1 MTLGHLYHKKGMR
14 GASEKLFTDLGR
26 RSISDSEII
35 RKLAQLYLDQKKYDA
50 AIIILNGMLKGAG
63 DSSDIHYLQG
73 VAFDRKGDKETALI
87 HLKKVR
93 STSKFYQNAA
103 VHMAFIY
110 DDQRKISEAIRL
122 LEDVNRRVTP
132 EPELLFYLGTFYEE
146 AEKLQKAVDV
156 LEQGLVKDPDSVRI
170 LFRLG
175 VVYDKLKRKEDSME
189 AMRKVIRVD
198 PKNANALNYLGYSY
212 ADLGENLDEA
222 EKLIKE
228 ALKYKPDDGYITD
241 SLGWVYFKKGL
252 FQKALKF
259 LEKAIHLVPDDPI
272 ILEHLGDAYLKTGSK
287 LKALEYYQQ
296 SLKMKKK
303 DKKDI
308 ERKIQDLKNFGI

>member
-1 MTLGHLYHKKGMR
+1 
-14 GASEKLFTDLGR
+14 
-26 RSISDSEII
+26 
-35 RKLAQLYLDQKKYDA
+35 
-50 AIIILNGMLKGAG
+50 
-63 DSSDIHYLQG
+63 
-73 VAFDRKGDKETALI
+73 
-87 HLKKVR
+87 
-93 STSKFYQNAA
+93 
-103 VHMAFIY
+103 
-110 DDQRKISEAIRL
+110 
-122 LEDVNRRVTP
+122 
-132 EPELLFYLGTFYEE
+132 
-146 AEKLQKAVDV
+146 
-156 LEQGLVKDPDSVRI
+156 
-170 LFRLG
+170 
-175 VVYDKLKRKEDSME
+175 
-189 AMRKVIRVD
+189 
-198 PKNANALNYLGYSY
+198 
-212 ADLGENLDEA
+212 LGENLDEA

>member
-1 MTLGHLYHKKGMR
+1 
-14 GASEKLFTDLGR
+14 
-26 RSISDSEII
+26 
-35 RKLAQLYLDQKKYDA
+35 
-50 AIIILNGMLKGAG
+50 
-63 DSSDIHYLQG
+63 
-73 VAFDRKGDKETALI
+73 
-87 HLKKVR
+87 
-93 STSKFYQNAA
+93 
-103 VHMAFIY
+103 
-110 DDQRKISEAIRL
+110 
-122 LEDVNRRVTP
+122 
-132 EPELLFYLGTFYEE
+132 
-146 AEKLQKAVDV
+146 
-156 LEQGLVKDPDSVRI
+156 I